1 MDVRMGAAA
10 DTEDLVRYLLM
21 AGEGLFEH
29 LFDDAYPGL
38 TASDAL
44 ALGVGDADS
53 PYHYE
58 NAYLAELKG
67 QVVGCMVAFPSEQL
81 GLPEIAYSV
90 LPPERLDGVRPLF
103 ERTPPSSFYINTLAT
118 DETVRRMGVGALLL
132 DFAAELAEAAGYD
145 NLTLHVWG
153 DNEGALALYKSRGFE
168 FVEALHI
175 PPSPALRHEAPMLLL
190 RCPVV

>member
-1 MDVRMGAAA
+1 MDVRMATAA

-29 LFDDAYPGL
+29 MFDGAYPGL
-38 TASDAL
+38 TANDAL

-58 NAYLAELKG
+58 NAYLAELNG

-90 LPPERLDGVRPLF
+90 LPPERLEGVRQLF
-103 ERTPPSSFYINTLAT
+103 ERAPPSSFYINTLAT
-118 DETVRRMGVGALLL
+118 DESARGKGVGALLL

-145 NLTLHVWG
+145 SLTLHVWG
-153 DNEGALALYKSRGFE
+153 DNEVARTLYASRGFE
-168 FVEALHI
+168 VVEALHI

-190 RCPVV
+190 RRPVV